1 MHAGVSAVAAAGS
14 HAGDAAAGDLS
25 LISTSG
31 EEEEERPA
39 GPDGAKPGEVLEVLG
54 VP

>member
-1 MHAGVSAVAAAGS
+1 MHAGVSAVATAGS

-31 EEEEERPA
+31 EEEERPA